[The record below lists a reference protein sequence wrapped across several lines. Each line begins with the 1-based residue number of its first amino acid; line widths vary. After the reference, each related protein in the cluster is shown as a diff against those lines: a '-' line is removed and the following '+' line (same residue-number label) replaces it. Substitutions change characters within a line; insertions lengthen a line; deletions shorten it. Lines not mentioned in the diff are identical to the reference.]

1 MKFYGKLIHIWKLSL
16 PMSQVQIFWQHSVI
30 CWEKLLIRLYGKV
43 FLNFWNY
50 GKISLNRKTIHPC
63 NDYLFF
69 SVDAYVSQWGNS
81 CPRESFKTSLAD
93 RSKDLLE
100 KLKKCGIG
108 QRPVIFVG
116 HSMGGLVAKKMLLQV
131 PKYI

>member
-1 MKFYGKLIHIWKLSL
+1 MKASDT
-16 PMSQVQIFWQHSVI
+16 QTSVSSCI
-30 CWEKLLIRLYGKV
+30 PTRRFAPSCIGRFSSHLY
-43 FLNFWNY
+43 FL
-50 GKISLNRKTIHPC
+50 
-63 NDYLFF
+63 
-69 SVDAYVSQWGNS
+69 VDAYVSQWGNS
-81 CPRESFKTSLAD
+81 CPQESFKTSLAE

-131 PKYI
+131 TFL

>member
-1 MKFYGKLIHIWKLSL
+1 MELKSRLSTIHR
-16 PMSQVQIFWQHSVI
+16 QVY
-30 CWEKLLIRLYGKV
+30 LLVYNVYKEVRAELGWT
-43 FLNFWNY
+43 FL
-50 GKISLNRKTIHPC
+50 ISLIFF
-63 NDYLFF
+63 YL
-69 SVDAYVSQWGNS
+69 VDAYVSQWGNS
-81 CPRESFKTSLAD
+81 CPQESFKTSLTE

-131 PKYI
+131 TFCNFFIK